1 MTKDSM
7 ITDIAVDYDAGLA
20 RFEPSIIGGRY
31 WPELIYAHETGYRP
45 LGLDLT
51 VPGGD
56 GRHPLVILIHGGGW
70 FTGHPKITNPV
81 LEGME
86 ISATLIK
93 AGYAVARPA
102 YRLSDEAI
110 FPAQL
115 HDCKSA
121 IRYLRAHADTL
132 GIDSR
137 RFAAMG
143 ESAGGHLACMLGLTG
158 QDDTLEGSVG
168 LAGPSSAVQ
177 AVINWYGPTDL
188 LTMDR
193 QSPANAIVRHDNPY
207 SPEARLIG
215 GPVQENPESARR
227 ASPLFHVA
235 PRCPPFLI
243 QHGDQDRLV
252 PIGQAR
258 SLAQALENHGVTVQL
273 TELAGGDHCF
283 WGADTASIMLEVIA
297 FLRQHL

>member
-1 MTKDSM
+1 MAR
-7 ITDIAVDYDAGLA
+7 TDLRARIRLSAAGA
-20 RFEPSIIGGRY
+20 RP
-31 WPELIYAHETGYRP
+31 YRSRRRRP
-45 LGLDLT
+45 QSFG
-51 VPGGD
+51 
-56 GRHPLVILIHGGGW
+56 ILIHGGGW

-86 ISATLIK
+86 ISATLIR

-102 YRLSDEAI
+102 YRLSGEAI

-143 ESAGGHLACMLGLTG
+143 ESAGGHLACMLGFDGPGRHVGG
-158 QDDTLEGSVG
+158 QRRPGWAVECSAGSHQLVWPNRSAHDG
-168 LAGPSSAVQ
+168 SAKSRQCNSS
-177 AVINWYGPTDL
+177 T
-188 LTMDR
+188 R
-193 QSPANAIVRHDNPY
+193 Q
-207 SPEARLIG
+207 
-215 GPVQENPESARR
+215 
-227 ASPLFHVA
+227 PLFSRSA
-235 PRCPPFLI
+235 IDRRTSSRKPRVCASGITTLSCSPGCPPFLI

-258 SLAQALENHGVTVQL
+258 SLAQALENHGVTVQF
-273 TELAGGDHCF
+273 TEIAGGDHCF
-283 WGADTASIMLEVIA
+283 WGADTASIMPEVYSVP
-297 FLRQHL
+297 

>member
-1 MTKDSM
+1 M
-7 ITDIAVDYDAGLA
+7 IADIAVDYDGGLA
-20 RFEPSIIGGRY
+20 HSVPSTMGGRY
-31 WPELIYAHETGYRP
+31 WPDLIYAHESGYRP

-51 VPGGD
+51 VPPGE

-81 LEGME
+81 LEGMG
-86 ISATLIK
+86 ISAALIK

-102 YRLSDEAI
+102 YRLTGEAI

-132 GIDSR
+132 GIDPG

-158 QDDTLEGSVG
+158 KNDTLEGSVG
-168 LAGPSSAVQ
+168 LTGPSSAVQ

-188 LTMDR
+188 LSMDR
-193 QSPANAIVRHDNPY
+193 QSPANAMVRHDNPY

-215 GPVQENPESARR
+215 GPVQKNTESARR
-227 ASPLFHVA
+227 ASPLSYVSSG
-235 PRCPPFLI
+235 CPPFLI
-243 QHGDQDRLV
+243 QHGSQDRLV
-252 PIGQAR
+252 PIGQAQ
-258 SLAQALENHGVTVQL
+258 SLAQALEKHGGTVQL
-273 TELAGGDHCF
+273 REIAGADHCF
-283 WGADTASIMLEVIA
+283 WGADTASIMPEVIA
-297 FLRQHL
+297 FLELHL